1 MNWTRIEGKWE
12 QLKGEAKSKWGKLTD
27 DDLKAIRGK
36 FDSLVGKVIER
47 YGVGREQARDQVMV
61 WADRLHE
68 RVDALGRD
76 SNRKEPSNQ
85 AATTSPKRN

>member
-1 MNWTRIEGKWE
+1 MNWTQVEGKWA

-27 DDLKAIRGK
+27 DDLKAIGGK
-36 FDSLVGKVIER
+36 FDRLVGKVIER
-47 YGVGREQARDQVMV
+47 YGVGKEQARDQVMG

-76 SNRKEPSNQ
+76 SHQKESSDQTTKHPSR
-85 AATTSPKRN
+85 S

>member
-1 MNWTRIEGKWE
+1 MNWTQIEGKWE

-27 DDLKAIRGK
+27 DDLKAVGGK

-47 YGVGREQARDQVMV
+47 YGVGKEQARDQVMV

-68 RVDALGRD
+68 RVDAFGRP
-76 SNRKEPSNQ
+76 SQRKESEQPAKN
-85 AATTSPKRN
+85 PRRN